1 VLAVPAALSFIV
13 TIDGPAGTGKSTV
26 AHLLAKRLGLE
37 FLDTGAMYRMVA
49 LYAIRQG
56 WAAPDT
62 INAMAIN
69 ASLDQVN
76 LAFARDAQGQNR
88 AILNGEDVEE
98 AIRTMEVSR
107 VVSSVSSLVPV
118 RRRLVAQQQAMGH
131 SQSLVMDGRDIGTVV
146 FPDAEL
152 KLFVTADADVRANR
166 RFAEM
171 ESANPGAVSLE
182 EVKANLLQRD
192 QEDRERLDSPLLQ
205 AQDAVVLDNSSV
217 SPDELFEQAMRLVPR
232 R

>member
-1 VLAVPAALSFIV
+1 MTLIRIAV
-13 TIDGPAGTGKSTV
+13 DGYASTGKST
-26 AHLLAKRLGLE
+26 LAKRLASSLG
-37 FLDTGAMYRMVA
+37 FLYIDTGAMYRMVA

-56 WAAPDT
+56 WAAPDA
-62 INAMAIN
+62 INASAIN
-69 ASLDQVN
+69 ASLDKVN
-76 LAFARDAQGQNR
+76 LAFARDARGQNR

-118 RRRLVAQQQAMGH
+118 RRRLVAQQQAMGQ

-171 ESANPGAVSLE
+171 ESANPGAVSLA

-232 R
+232 P

>member
-1 VLAVPAALSFIV
+1 MMLIRIAV
-13 TIDGPAGTGKSTV
+13 DGYASTGKST
-26 AHLLAKRLGLE
+26 LAKRLASSLG
-37 FLDTGAMYRMVA
+37 FLYIDTGAMYRMVA

-56 WAAPDT
+56 WAAPDA
-62 INAMAIN
+62 INARAIN

-76 LAFARDAQGQNR
+76 LAFDRDARGRNR

-152 KLFVTADADVRANR
+152 KLFVTADADVRATR

-217 SPDELFEQAMRLVPR
+217 SPDELFELAMRLVPR
-232 R
+232 S

>member
-1 VLAVPAALSFIV
+1 MTLIRIAV
-13 TIDGPAGTGKSTV
+13 DGYASTGKST
-26 AHLLAKRLGLE
+26 LAKRLASSLG
-37 FLDTGAMYRMVA
+37 FLYIDTGAMYRMVA

-69 ASLDQVN
+69 ASLDKVN
-76 LAFARDAQGQNR
+76 LAFARDARGQNR

-118 RRRLVAQQQAMGH
+118 RRRLVAQQQAMGQ

-171 ESANPGAVSLE
+171 ESANPGAVSLA

-205 AQDAVVLDNSSV
+205 AQDAVVLDNSLV

>member
-1 VLAVPAALSFIV
+1 V
-13 TIDGPAGTGKSTV
+13 DGYASTGKST
-26 AHLLAKRLGLE
+26 LAKRLASSLG
-37 FLDTGAMYRMVA
+37 FLYIDTGAMYRMVA

-56 WAAPDT
+56 WAAPDA

-69 ASLDQVN
+69 ASLDKVN

-118 RRRLVAQQQAMGH
+118 RRRLVAQQQAMGQ

-171 ESANPGAVSLE
+171 ESANPGAVSLA

>member
-1 VLAVPAALSFIV
+1 MTLIRIAV
-13 TIDGPAGTGKSTV
+13 DGYASTGKST
-26 AHLLAKRLGLE
+26 LAKRLASSLG
-37 FLDTGAMYRMVA
+37 FLYIDTGAMYRMVA

-56 WAAPDT
+56 WAAPDA
-62 INAMAIN
+62 INARAIN
-69 ASLDQVN
+69 ASLDKVN

-118 RRRLVAQQQAMGH
+118 RRRLVAQQQAMGQ

-171 ESANPGAVSLE
+171 ESANPGAVSLA

-205 AQDAVVLDNSSV
+205 AQDAVVLDNSSI

>member
-1 VLAVPAALSFIV
+1 MTLIRIAV
-13 TIDGPAGTGKSTV
+13 DGYASTGKST
-26 AHLLAKRLGLE
+26 LAKRLAASLG
-37 FLDTGAMYRMVA
+37 FLYIDTGAMYRMVA
-49 LYAIRQG
+49 HYAIRQG

-62 INAMAIN
+62 INARAIN
-69 ASLDQVN
+69 ASLDMVN
-76 LAFARDAQGQNR
+76 LAFALDARGQNR

-118 RRRLVAQQQAMGH
+118 RRRLVAQQQAMGQ

-152 KLFVTADADVRANR
+152 KLFVTADADVLATR

-171 ESANPGAVSLE
+171 ESANPGAVSLA
-182 EVKANLLQRD
+182 EVKANLLMRD

-205 AQDAVVLDNSSV
+205 APDAVVLDNSLV
-217 SPDELFEQAMRLVPR
+217 SPDELFERALRLVPR
-232 R
+232 N

>member
-1 VLAVPAALSFIV
+1 MTLIRIAV
-13 TIDGPAGTGKSTV
+13 DGYASTGKST
-26 AHLLAKRLGLE
+26 LAKRLASSLG
-37 FLDTGAMYRMVA
+37 FLYIDTGAMYRMVA

-69 ASLDQVN
+69 ASLDKVN
-76 LAFARDAQGQNR
+76 LAFARDARGQNR

-171 ESANPGAVSLE
+171 ESANPGAASLA

>member
-1 VLAVPAALSFIV
+1 MTLIRIAV
-13 TIDGPAGTGKSTV
+13 DGYASTGKST
-26 AHLLAKRLGLE
+26 LAKRLASSLG
-37 FLDTGAMYRMVA
+37 FLYIDTGAMYRMVA

-56 WAAPDT
+56 WAAPDA

-69 ASLDQVN
+69 ASLDKVN

-118 RRRLVAQQQAMGH
+118 RRRLVAQQQAMGQ

-152 KLFVTADADVRANR
+152 KLFVTADADVRATR

-171 ESANPGAVSLE
+171 ELANPGAVSLA

>member
-1 VLAVPAALSFIV
+1 MTLIRIAV
-13 TIDGPAGTGKSTV
+13 DGYASTGKST
-26 AHLLAKRLGLE
+26 LAKRLASSLG
-37 FLDTGAMYRMVA
+37 FLYIDTGAMYRMVA

-56 WAAPDT
+56 WAAPDA

-171 ESANPGAVSLE
+171 ESANPGAVSLA

>member
-1 VLAVPAALSFIV
+1 MMLIRIAV
-13 TIDGPAGTGKSTV
+13 DGYASTGKST
-26 AHLLAKRLGLE
+26 LAKRLASSLG
-37 FLDTGAMYRMVA
+37 FLYIDTGAMYRMVA

-56 WAAPDT
+56 WAAPDA
-62 INAMAIN
+62 INARAIN

-76 LAFARDAQGQNR
+76 LAFARDTRGRNR

-152 KLFVTADADVRANR
+152 KLFVTADADVRATR

-217 SPDELFEQAMRLVPR
+217 SPDELFELALRLVPR
-232 R
+232 N